1 LTGAAAAMDT
11 DSHVQLTA
19 LADMIERRDN
29 SIPVLLDPEIVFQ
42 RTVVDDHLPFA
53 GPDPNAGD

>member
-1 LTGAAAAMDT
+1 LTGAAATMDT

-19 LADMIERRDN
+19 LADMLERRND
-29 SIPVLLDPEIVFQ
+29 SVPVLFDREIVFQ
-42 RTVVDDHLPFA
+42 RTVVDDDLPFA